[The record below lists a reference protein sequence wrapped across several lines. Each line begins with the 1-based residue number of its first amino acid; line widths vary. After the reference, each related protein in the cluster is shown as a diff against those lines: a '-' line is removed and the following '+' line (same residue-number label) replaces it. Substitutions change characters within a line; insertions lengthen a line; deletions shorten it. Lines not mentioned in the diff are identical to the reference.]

1 MTFLELKTLE
11 QLQCQPFNNMDI
23 PRYIPVKGT
32 KLVRDT
38 TTGAILNTDVNEYN
52 DYKIKKKIRDQENLE
67 KLRMN
72 NRVEKLENDISEI
85 KQLLLTMINQEK

>member
-1 MTFLELKTLE
+1 
-11 QLQCQPFNNMDI
+11 MDI
-23 PRYIPVKGT
+23 QRYIPVKGT
-32 KLVRDT
+32 KLVLDT
-38 TTGAILNTDVNEYN
+38 TTGAIINTDVNEYN